1 MVKNGYTMPELII
14 VIVVVGIGYFLVAN
28 HLSYAFSVNYEDEMY
43 AQTIEYI
50 EKNAEIYAEANLD
63 NFTEYMTVDDLVEKG
78 ILLNTDGKVL
88 DPRDE
93 NKSLNDLRIKLTL
106 KDNKVTAEVL
116 N

>member
-43 AQTIEYI
+43 AQSIEYI